1 MKNNK
6 NKSETISIIMIG
18 DTSVGK
24 STLMKKYVTGNFST
38 CLAPTLGVE
47 LYKKEITIDKKLYV
61 YRIWDTCGQ
70 ERFRSLSKSYFN
82 SADGIMLLFD
92 LNSVESFEHLS
103 IWFNSI
109 KECSCEDVPLVIVG
123 TKSDLKQNVAEESI
137 NKLNFE
143 GYLGGDIKV
152 FKCSAKDD
160 TGVEEPF
167 LELANRIINKGKH
180 KKNDKKIK
188 ISKGSS
194 QNKEDKKKECC

>member
-6 NKSETISIIMIG
+6 NKLETISIIMVG

-24 STLMKKYVTGNFST
+24 STLMKKFVTGNFSI

-47 LYKKEITIDKKLYV
+47 LYKKEVTINKKLYV

-92 LNSVESFEHLS
+92 LNSLESFENLN

-109 KECSCEDVPLVIVG
+109 KECSCQDIPLVIVG
-123 TKSDLKQNVAEESI
+123 TKSDLEQKVDEESI

-143 GYLGGDIKV
+143 GYLDDDKKV

-160 TGVEEPF
+160 VGVEEPF
-167 LELANRIINKGKH
+167 LELADKIINKGKP

-188 ISKGSS
+188 ITKGE
-194 QNKEDKKKECC
+194 NKNKDEKKKECC